1 MKEKVKGFK
10 ILIVCIIVSL
20 VILIGNSIVTKT
32 VYNKRLAVKSNENQ
46 NLTSQIEK
54 NRVLKSQSL
63 DNTKAQITGI
73 DMNRVRTDDGVA
85 EAFLKKIFT
94 WSSAEEY
101 NNIRDDLAN
110 STFVQNENFLS
121 TLFPELKIEQD
132 VEGNDTN
139 IIDDNIYGQL
149 NMKYDSMTSHV
160 TEINGTTYSYFT
172 EVIVTSEVSDGT
184 SRIGNIVVTYSV
196 DKDDNILN
204 LNAYIV
210 AE

>member
-20 VILIGNSIVTKT
+20 VILIGNSIVIKT

-63 DNTKAQITGI
+63 DNIKAQITGI

-101 NNIRDDLAN
+101 NNIRDDLVN

-196 DKDDNILN
+196 DKDGNILN

>member
-20 VILIGNSIVTKT
+20 VILIGNSIVIKT

-101 NNIRDDLAN
+101 NNIRDDLVN

-160 TEINGTTYSYFT
+160 AEINGTTYSYFT

-196 DKDDNILN
+196 DKDGNILN

>member
-32 VYNKRLAVKSNENQ
+32 VYNKRLVVKSNENQ

-101 NNIRDDLAN
+101 NNIRDDLVN

-196 DKDDNILN
+196 DKDGN
-204 LNAYIV
+204 LSLIHI
-210 AE
+210 

>member
-101 NNIRDDLAN
+101 NNIRDDLVN

-172 EVIVTSEVSDGT
+172 EVIVTSEVGDGT

-196 DKDDNILN
+196 DKDGNILN

>member
-32 VYNKRLAVKSNENQ
+32 VYNKRLVVKSNENQ

-101 NNIRDDLAN
+101 NNIRDDLVN

-196 DKDDNILN
+196 DKDGNILN

>member
-101 NNIRDDLAN
+101 NNIRDDLVN

-132 VEGNDTN
+132 VEDNDTN

-196 DKDDNILN
+196 DKDGNILN

>member
-101 NNIRDDLAN
+101 NNIRDDLVN

-196 DKDDNILN
+196 DKDGNILN

>member
-196 DKDDNILN
+196 DKDGNILN